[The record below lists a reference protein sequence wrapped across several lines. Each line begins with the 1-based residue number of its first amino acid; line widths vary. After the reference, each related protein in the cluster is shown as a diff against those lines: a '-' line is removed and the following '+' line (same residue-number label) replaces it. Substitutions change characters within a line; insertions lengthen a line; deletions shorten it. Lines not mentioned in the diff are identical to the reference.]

1 MLPLLLETGH
11 HPQSTGADFRAI
23 LAGRRSPRA
32 LEVCLTLDERRGRP
46 LPDRTSCS
54 REAGPGLA
62 EPICPESAI
71 PRLLRTRQTQC
82 TLSPIAT
89 LSPKSSMAAST
100 AGSRVAERRQHC
112 RADGV
117 RRLATR
123 PNETVTPETS

>member
-54 REAGPGLA
+54 REAGPGLG

-71 PRLLRTRQTQC
+71 PRLLRTRRPQW
-82 TLSPIAT
+82 TLTPSTKPPPRPS
-89 LSPKSSMAAST
+89 LAAST
-100 AGSRVAERRQHC
+100 AGSRRGSLET
-112 RADGV
+112 
-117 RRLATR
+117 LAGHPR
-123 PNETVTPETS
+123 PRVG